1 MITESA
7 FDRNEVSF
15 MNIRHKRKEK
25 EESVSTARELFQWV
39 AAIVAAV
46 LIALAIDNFVIVNAQ
61 IPSGSMENTIMTG
74 DRVIGNRFAYSFS
87 DPQRFD
93 IIIFRYPDDER
104 QLFIKRI
111 IGLPGETVE
120 IRDGKIYLNG
130 SDEPL
135 EDVQTKE
142 TMVGSFGPY
151 TVPENSYFV
160 MGDNRNDSKIPATGP
175 ILLLQKM
182 RFSERRSSATG
193 RFLNLKFLN
202 KIFSKKVCE
211 NENHISH
218 TSSFILIIPFSDITR
233 SIRSSCSSVGISSH
247 IRLSLHRIAFSQSSG
262 IFSR

>member
-7 FDRNEVSF
+7 SDRNEVSF

-93 IIIFRYPDDER
+93 IIIFRYPDDES

-160 MGDNRNDSKIPATGP
+160 MGDNRNDSKDSRYWTNTFVTKDE
-175 ILLLQKM
+175 ILGKAI
-182 RFSERRSSATG
+182 FRS
-193 RFLNLKFLN
+193 F
-202 KIFSKKVCE
+202 
-211 NENHISH
+211 
-218 TSSFILIIPFSDITR
+218 FILIIPFSDITR

>member
-15 MNIRHKRKEK
+15 MNIRHERKEK

-93 IIIFRYPDDER
+93 IIIFRYPDDES

-142 TMVGSFGPY
+142 TMVGSFGSY

-160 MGDNRNDSKIPATGP
+160 MGDNRNDSKDSRYWTNTFVTKDEILGKAIFRYWP
-175 ILLLQKM
+175 I
-182 RFSERRSSATG
+182 SE
-193 RFLNLKFLN
+193 F
-202 KIFSKKVCE
+202 KILE
-211 NENHISH
+211 
-218 TSSFILIIPFSDITR
+218 
-233 SIRSSCSSVGISSH
+233 
-247 IRLSLHRIAFSQSSG
+247 
-262 IFSR
+262 

>member
-25 EESVSTARELFQWV
+25 EESDSTARELFQWV

-151 TVPENSYFV
+151 TVP
-160 MGDNRNDSKIPATGP
+160 
-175 ILLLQKM
+175 
-182 RFSERRSSATG
+182 
-193 RFLNLKFLN
+193 
-202 KIFSKKVCE
+202 
-211 NENHISH
+211 
-218 TSSFILIIPFSDITR
+218 
-233 SIRSSCSSVGISSH
+233 
-247 IRLSLHRIAFSQSSG
+247 
-262 IFSR
+262 

>member
-1 MITESA
+1 MFFQSFLQSFYSQKFFFFVFSSRDFYAMITESA
-7 FDRNEVSF
+7 SDRNEVSF

-25 EESVSTARELFQWV
+25 EEAVSTARELFQWV

-93 IIIFRYPDDER
+93 IIIFRYPDDES

-160 MGDNRNDSKIPATGP
+160 MGDNRNNSSDSRTDMVG
-175 ILLLQKM
+175 
-182 RFSERRSSATG
+182 
-193 RFLNLKFLN
+193 N
-202 KIFSKKVCE
+202 
-211 NENHISH
+211 
-218 TSSFILIIPFSDITR
+218 ITR
-233 SIRSSCSSVGISSH
+233 ENIIGKAW
-247 IRLSLHRIAFSQSSG
+247 LRIWPVSDFGVLQHQ
-262 IFSR
+262 

>member
-1 MITESA
+1 M
-7 FDRNEVSF
+7 
-15 MNIRHKRKEK
+15 
-25 EESVSTARELFQWV
+25 TASLE
-39 AAIVAAV
+39 
-46 LIALAIDNFVIVNAQ
+46 
-61 IPSGSMENTIMTG
+61 TG
-74 DRVIGNRFAYSFS
+74 LHNSFS

-160 MGDNRNDSKIPATGP
+160 MGDNRNDSKDSRYWTNTFVT
-175 ILLLQKM
+175 KM

-193 RFLNLKFLN
+193 QFLNLKFLN
-202 KIFSKKVCE
+202 KIFQKKVCE

-218 TSSFILIIPFSDITR
+218 TSFYSDNP
-233 SIRSSCSSVGISSH
+233 V
-247 IRLSLHRIAFSQSSG
+247 F
-262 IFSR
+262 

>member
-7 FDRNEVSF
+7 SDRNEVSF

-93 IIIFRYPDDER
+93 IIIFRYPDDES
-104 QLFIKRI
+104 QLFIKRL

-120 IRDGKIYLNG
+120 IRDGKVYING

-135 EDVQTKE
+135 DD
-142 TMVGSFGPY
+142 SFVPEVPTGNYGPY
-151 TVPENSYFV
+151 KVPENSYF
-160 MGDNRNDSKIPATGP
+160 MLGDNREYSRDSRFWKNTFVSFDEIVGKAVVRYYPS
-175 ILLLQKM
+175 IKLL
-182 RFSERRSSATG
+182 
-193 RFLNLKFLN
+193 N
-202 KIFSKKVCE
+202 
-211 NENHISH
+211 
-218 TSSFILIIPFSDITR
+218 
-233 SIRSSCSSVGISSH
+233 
-247 IRLSLHRIAFSQSSG
+247 
-262 IFSR
+262 

>member
-1 MITESA
+1 
-7 FDRNEVSF
+7 

-93 IIIFRYPDDER
+93 IIIFRYPDDES

-120 IRDGKIYLNG
+120 IQDGKIYLNG

-160 MGDNRNDSKIPATGP
+160 MGDNRNDSKDSRYWTNTFVTKDEILGKAILRYWP
-175 ILLLQKM
+175 I
-182 RFSERRSSATG
+182 SE
-193 RFLNLKFLN
+193 F
-202 KIFSKKVCE
+202 KILE
-211 NENHISH
+211 
-218 TSSFILIIPFSDITR
+218 
-233 SIRSSCSSVGISSH
+233 
-247 IRLSLHRIAFSQSSG
+247 
-262 IFSR
+262 

>member
-1 MITESA
+1 
-7 FDRNEVSF
+7 
-15 MNIRHKRKEK
+15 
-25 EESVSTARELFQWV
+25 
-39 AAIVAAV
+39 
-46 LIALAIDNFVIVNAQ
+46 
-61 IPSGSMENTIMTG
+61 MENTIMTG

-93 IIIFRYPDDER
+93 IIIFRYPDDES

-160 MGDNRNDSKIPATGP
+160 MGDNRNNSKDSRNPDVGFVDARCV
-175 ILLLQKM
+175 L
-182 RFSERRSSATG
+182 G
-193 RFLNLKFLN
+193 RAVL
-202 KIFSKKVCE
+202 
-211 NENHISH
+211 
-218 TSSFILIIPFSDITR
+218 
-233 SIRSSCSSVGISSH
+233 
-247 IRLSLHRIAFSQSSG
+247 RLSPFTVFR
-262 IFSR
+262 

>member
-15 MNIRHKRKEK
+15 MNIRHNRKEK

-93 IIIFRYPDDER
+93 IIIFRYPDDES

-120 IRDGKIYLNG
+120 IRDGTIYLNG

-151 TVPENSYFV
+151 TVPANSYFV
-160 MGDNRNDSKIPATGP
+160 MGDNRNDSKDSRYWTNTFVTKDEILGKAIFRYWP
-175 ILLLQKM
+175 I
-182 RFSERRSSATG
+182 SE
-193 RFLNLKFLN
+193 F
-202 KIFSKKVCE
+202 KILE
-211 NENHISH
+211 
-218 TSSFILIIPFSDITR
+218 
-233 SIRSSCSSVGISSH
+233 
-247 IRLSLHRIAFSQSSG
+247 
-262 IFSR
+262 

>member
-7 FDRNEVSF
+7 SDRNEVSF

-93 IIIFRYPDDER
+93 IIIFRYPDDES

-120 IRDGKIYLNG
+120 IQDGKIYLNG

-160 MGDNRNDSKIPATGP
+160 MAPKIPATGP

-202 KIFSKKVCE
+202 KILSKKVCE

-218 TSSFILIIPFSDITR
+218 TSFFILIIPCSDITR